1 VPLPLVTERLRLRP
15 ATIDDFEAWHAIARD
30 AEEAWFGA
38 ASSTLADSQAR
49 LEKHAQHQESHGF
62 ALWVV
67 ELRSTGEVIGIT
79 GLTHLEDGP
88 EIEVGYRFLRRCWGH
103 GYATEAAK
111 ASLAFGLGELG
122 LERIVA
128 VTRPDNRASRRVL
141 EKCGLRFVGTTHVYG
156 DEHVKYAVSR

>member
-1 VPLPLVTERLRLRP
+1 MPLPLVTERLRLRP

-88 EIEVGYRFLRRCWGH
+88 RSKSATASGRAHSHAVPAATCEDVPSASNTSPFLVVH
-103 GYATEAAK
+103 T
-111 ASLAFGLGELG
+111 S
-122 LERIVA
+122 
-128 VTRPDNRASRRVL
+128 RPLLSSGSDT
-141 EKCGLRFVGTTHVYG
+141 F
-156 DEHVKYAVSR
+156 